1 MYAGGRIVSRHRR
14 RAVVLGATTVVLV
27 LLALG
32 GMGGS
37 SSAVPRPMQQ
47 VVVVRRPLAAGARIA
62 AADLAVSAV
71 AAPWA
76 SPHQLN
82 DPGQAIG
89 RRAAVSLAAGSPL
102 MDSELAQDA
111 VAGARDVTVRLD
123 DAAGLP
129 IDPPDGGRADLYLVL
144 SGRPPRV
151 RLVLSGVP
159 VVASR
164 TSDGA
169 AVATLRV
176 PPRDVSELIA
186 AEAAGSLRLVSRS
199 GG

>member
-1 MYAGGRIVSRHRR
+1 MSRHRR
-14 RAVVLGATTVVLV
+14 RAVVLGAVSVVLV
-27 LLALG
+27 LLGLS

-37 SSAVPRPMQQ
+37 SSAVPPPMQQ
-47 VVVVRRPLAAGARIA
+47 VVVVRRSLEPGARIT

-71 AAPWA
+71 SAPWA

-89 RRAAVSLAAGSPL
+89 RRAAVALAAGSPL
-102 MDSELAQDA
+102 MDSELAQNA
-111 VAGARDVTVRLD
+111 LAGGRDVTVRLD

-144 SGRPPRV
+144 PGRAPQV
-151 RLVLSGVP
+151 RLVLAGAP

-164 TSDGA
+164 ISDGA

-176 PPRDVSELIA
+176 PSGDVRELIA

-199 GG
+199 SG

>member
-1 MYAGGRIVSRHRR
+1 VSRHRR
-14 RAVVLGATTVVLV
+14 RAVVLGAISVVLV

-37 SSAVPRPMQQ
+37 SSAVRPTMQQ
-47 VVVVRRPLAAGARIA
+47 VVVVRRPLAAGAKIT
-62 AADLAVSAV
+62 AADLAVHAV

-76 SPHQLN
+76 SPHQLS

-89 RRAAVSLAAGSPL
+89 RRAAVALAAGAPL
-102 MDSELAQDA
+102 MDSELGVDTI
-111 VAGARDVTVRLD
+111 AGARDVTVRLD

-129 IDPPDGGRADLYLVL
+129 VDPPDGGRADLYLVL
-144 SGRPPRV
+144 PGRPPQV
-151 RLVLSGVP
+151 RLVLAGAP

-164 TSDGA
+164 TTDGA
-169 AVATLRV
+169 ALATLRV
-176 PPRDVSELIA
+176 SRGEVRGLLA

-199 GG
+199 GA